1 MPQYL
6 FYFCVPC
13 QLMYRV
19 TQLLYEKYF
28 PKHEQAHED
37 IKNRCAQLFIFRQ
50 TLLRKLFLMSG
61 WFLRMKR
68 LQTIKQ
74 QQLDDLSTLKKE
86 REDIKSKTESLIE
99 KLNEIKTRQEHLS
112 NR

>member
-1 MPQYL
+1 
-6 FYFCVPC
+6 
-13 QLMYRV
+13 
-19 TQLLYEKYF
+19 
-28 PKHEQAHED
+28 
-37 IKNRCAQLFIFRQ
+37 
-50 TLLRKLFLMSG
+50 
-61 WFLRMKR
+61 MKR